1 MKLKFLIPAAAGAM
15 LMFSACEETSGI
27 GGSLT
32 EPNVTIYVDSSFVV
46 TGKSFHQ
53 AEFDSRS
60 ETMLLGAVDMTGVG
74 SYSSSIV
81 TQMLS
86 ATSLSMPDTIPLDS
100 VSGMA
105 LKLNFRQGALTGDSL
120 APCQLKVYQ
129 LTRQLPADIQ
139 SSFDPTGY
147 YNPSAPLGVTNY
159 TASILGLDPAKY
171 PKGYTTLRVN
181 LPLEMARKFVT
192 QYRTDPSV
200 FQWPADFNRYF
211 PGLYIENSF
220 GKGCMVNVTV
230 AEMSVYYQRKVRRM
244 EMVNDTAQ
252 YVIRSHR
259 DSVTLFSSAPEVLS
273 SNNLRMTIAQPIR
286 DMVERDNKT
295 VVMSPCG
302 YLASI
307 HIPAQEIIDKY
318 YASNFDLAVVNNL
331 VLSIPARTISNN
343 YGLRPAPN
351 LLLVRR
357 CDMKSF
363 FANNQIPD
371 ANKKSFYGSY
381 NSSTGK
387 YTFSSMRQ
395 YIVDLLAEGKT
406 VKEEDMDFVVIP
418 VDITT
423 EYNTLNETYYV
434 TGCTPYIQKP
444 TICELDMSRA
454 SLCFTFG
461 TKH

>member
-1 MKLKFLIPAAAGAM
+1 MKLKILIPAVAGAM
-15 LMFSACEETSGI
+15 LMLSACEEASDI
-27 GGSLT
+27 GSSLI
-32 EPNVTIYVDSSFVV
+32 EPNVTIHVDSSFVV

-53 AEFDSRS
+53 TELDSRS
-60 ETMLLGAVDMTGVG
+60 ETMLLGAVDMADVG

-86 ATSLSMPDTIPLDS
+86 ATSLTMPDSIPLDS
-100 VSGMA
+100 VSGIA
-105 LKLNFRQGALTGDSL
+105 LKLNFRQGVLTGDSL

-129 LTRQLPADIQ
+129 LTRQLPDDIK

-147 YNPSAPLGVTNY
+147 YNPSEPLGVTNY

-171 PKGYTTLRVN
+171 PQGYTTLRVDF
-181 LPLEMARKFVT
+181 PIEMARKVVT

-200 FQWPADFNRYF
+200 FQWPADFNQYF

-230 AEMSVYYQRKVRRM
+230 AEVSVYYQRKVRNL
-244 EMVNDTAQ
+244 EWVNDTSQ
-252 YVIRSHR
+252 YVTRSHR

-273 SNNLRMTIAQPIR
+273 SNNLRMAIAQPIR
-286 DMVERDNKT
+286 DMVEQDNKV

-302 YLASI
+302 YIASVR
-307 HIPAQEIIDKY
+307 IPAQEIIDSY
-318 YASNFDLAVVNNL
+318 YASDFDLAVVNNL
-331 VLSIPARTISNN
+331 VLTIPARTISNN
-343 YGLRPAPN
+343 YGLKPAPN

-357 CDMKSF
+357 CDMESF

-371 ANKKSFYGSY
+371 AGKKSFYGSY

-395 YIVDLLAEGKT
+395 YIVDLLAEGKE
-406 VKEEDMDFVVIP
+406 VKEEDMDFVVVP
-418 VDITT
+418 VDITS
-423 EYNTLNETYYV
+423 EYNSSYETYYV
-434 TGCTPYIQKP
+434 TGCTPYIYTP
-444 TICELDMSRA
+444 TLCELDMSHA